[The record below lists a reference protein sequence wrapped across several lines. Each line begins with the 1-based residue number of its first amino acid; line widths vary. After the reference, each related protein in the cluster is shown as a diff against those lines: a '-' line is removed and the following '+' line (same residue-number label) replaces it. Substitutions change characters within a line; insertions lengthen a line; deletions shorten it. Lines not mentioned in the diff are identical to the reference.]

1 MRASTLQNTNLLAI
15 NREIGSKYDVVK
27 AVSEHL
33 VEIEQL
39 ASEDIE
45 GLIASLNE
53 AKDFTGI
60 TVVGGTSAGWDAV
73 SKVLTV
79 PTVKG
84 DTGAQGLQGEQGIQG
99 IQGAQGLRGP
109 TGLKGD
115 KGDRGI
121 QGPAGLT
128 GAQGLQGPA
137 GVDGLN
143 LTVEQI
149 VYNNDG
155 TFTWHFS
162 DETSYTTPDLRGPQ
176 GVTGDKG
183 DKGDQGISVHHL
195 KGTSTTD
202 HEGDF
207 GTFGELDTYTF
218 YGDAS
223 ETINLGYFTVR
234 NGITPEMTEGLG
246 IMKRSTYDTNSNG
259 IVDNSERLEGKVA
272 AEFVNVEDAQD
283 IGGTKT
289 FTGDVVIQ
297 GNLAIHGTETVVN
310 SETVTTKDNQI
321 VINDGEVGAGVTA
334 GKAGIKVDRGT
345 EPDYEFVFIEADDSF
360 KIGKE
365 GELQK
370 VATREDTPI
379 DTGLA
384 TWDASTSRFVTSR
397 DVDVDSVSL
406 GNGVLTWNP
415 DEGTLDID
423 TGTGVIIQA
432 GQENNRVV
440 RNGTGSTIVNGT
452 VVMVTGTIGNSGRLV
467 VAPASGVANIAMRVY
482 GVATQDIP
490 AGQDGYVTIDG
501 KVRGLDT
508 TGSTVGEVWVDGDVL
523 YVKPNDDGNL
533 TKVVPTYGQLKMPV
547 ANVIHAHKNGT
558 LEVRVTPIDENA
570 YEPSNSNIQ
579 GHIIDT
585 SNPHGVTKAQVG
597 LGNVDDTSD
606 ADKPIGIATQDA
618 LDLKADADN
627 TVLTGIPTAP
637 TAAVGTDTTQLATTA
652 FVKAEVASEAYSKV
666 ELDAGQLDNRYFT
679 ETELLNGSLDGRYYT
694 ETELLNGALDV
705 RYYTESEIDAKLA
718 AQNEASEINYDGTSS
733 GLIATNVQNAI
744 DEVEN
749 RLDIAETDILSI
761 SKPTK
766 ESLGLENVDN
776 TSDANKPISTATQ
789 NALNTKVDTTTNQT
803 IAGVKTFSL
812 SPIVPTPTDGTQA
825 VNKDYVDNG
834 AGATFVANDNRVKTA
849 LNASG
854 TAPIYANRAWANI
867 NGTGTVAIRASG
879 NVSSITDNG
888 TGNYTVNF
896 TTAMEDVN
904 YSSLALAEDATGG
917 NAPISTQKYNS
928 KTASYVSFQFWSYS
942 GGAVDVLTVNMAI
955 IR

>member
-1 MRASTLQNTNLLAI
+1 MRASTLQNTNLLAV

-27 AVSEHL
+27 VVSEHL

-39 ASEDIE
+39 AAEDIE

-60 TVVGGTSAGWDAV
+60 TVVGGASAGWDAV

-128 GAQGLQGPA
+128 GAQGPQGPA

-162 DETSYTTPDLRGPQ
+162 DETIYTTPDLRGPQ

-202 HEGDF
+202 PEGDF

-234 NGITPEMTEGLG
+234 NGITSEMTDSLG
-246 IMKRSTYDTNSNG
+246 IMRRSTYDANG
-259 IVDNSERLEGKVA
+259 NGVVDNSERLEGKVA
-272 AEFVNVEDAQD
+272 AEFVNIEDAQD

-345 EPDYEFVFIEADDSF
+345 EPDYEFVFIEADNSF
-360 KIGKE
+360 KIGEE

-440 RNGTGSTIVNGT
+440 RNGTGSAIVNGT

-467 VAPASGVANIAMRVY
+467 VAPASGVAGITRKVF

-490 AGQDGYVTIDG
+490 AGKDGYVTIDG
-501 KVRGLDT
+501 KVRGLNT
-508 TGSTVGEVWVDGDVL
+508 TGSAVGEVWVDGDVL
-523 YVKPNDDGNL
+523 YVKPNDDGKL

-547 ANVIHAHKNGT
+547 ANVIHAHTNGT

-597 LGNVDDTSD
+597 LGNVD
-606 ADKPIGIATQDA
+606 
-618 LDLKADADN
+618 
-627 TVLTGIPTAP
+627 
-637 TAAVGTDTTQLATTA
+637 
-652 FVKAEVASEAYSKV
+652 
-666 ELDAGQLDNRYFT
+666 
-679 ETELLNGSLDGRYYT
+679 
-694 ETELLNGALDV
+694 
-705 RYYTESEIDAKLA
+705 
-718 AQNEASEINYDGTSS
+718 
-733 GLIATNVQNAI
+733 
-744 DEVEN
+744 
-749 RLDIAETDILSI
+749 
-761 SKPTK
+761 
-766 ESLGLENVDN
+766 N

-789 NALNTKVDTTTNQT
+789 NALNTKVDTSTNQT
-803 IAGVKTFSL
+803 IGGVKTFSSTITGSISGNAATANKWTTARTITL
-812 SPIVPTPTDGTQA
+812 SGDVAGSASVDGSANVTITTTVQPNSVTLGTDTTGNYVAGVTAGTGIA
-825 VNKDYVDNG
+825 V
-834 AGATFVANDNRVKTA
+834 T
-849 LNASG
+849 G
-854 TAPIYANRAWANI
+854 TAGEGWSPTVALGTVGAAGTYRSVTTDAYGRVTAGTNPTTVAGYGLTDVYTKTQVDTNI
-867 NGTGTVAIRASG
+867 GTVAEFNATI
-879 NVSSITDNG
+879 
-888 TGNYTVNF
+888 NF
-896 TTAMEDVN
+896 
-904 YSSLALAEDATGG
+904 
-917 NAPISTQKYNS
+917 
-928 KTASYVSFQFWSYS
+928 
-942 GGAVDVLTVNMAI
+942 
-955 IR
+955 